1 MRKLLL
7 FAFAALALISCKK
20 TNSTGP
26 DSLPVATEY
35 DALNIKA
42 GAQVVKMK
50 VAGNQLT
57 MVYNEDVTLI
67 LDSGTLAKFREV
79 HLKEDLGATKLN
91 DYDYRSM
98 TKGGVNATNWVDD
111 NLNNIVIQSSKD
123 TLVNNR
129 IYVKKHIVRTFT
141 YQKAYGTNDAALS
154 VMNGLLKQTD
164 ILTFS
169 AYYAPENPDVATT
182 TNTAKLTYVKM

>member
-1 MRKLLL
+1 MHFSFRTNFYVVKEALLNVVSGWHSYWLNITESIKIKAAMRKLLL

-42 GAQVVKMK
+42 GAQIVKMK

-67 LDSGTLAKFREV
+67 LDSGVLAKFREV

-91 DYDYRSM
+91 DYDYHSM

-111 NLNNIVIQSSKD
+111 NLNNVVIQ
-123 TLVNNR
+123 
-129 IYVKKHIVRTFT
+129 
-141 YQKAYGTNDAALS
+141 
-154 VMNGLLKQTD
+154 
-164 ILTFS
+164 
-169 AYYAPENPDVATT
+169 
-182 TNTAKLTYVKM
+182 